1 MNGITLEMMDTTIDE
16 HAFGWVPGLDAME
29 PRHASELDLAP
40 RSVQAGIEDPVRLYL
55 NQIGQFS
62 LLTRR
67 EEIALARQVEVNRKR
82 LRCLLLE
89 VDFVKRHAAEFLQ
102 RVQNGQIPFDRT
114 IQVAVSDRLEKHHV
128 QGRLPHNLLT
138 LRSILKINRE
148 DYRVAMSRSQ
158 PLDERKAAWRRVVKR
173 RARGVRLIEELGL
186 RSEYIE
192 IHADKVIEMANRAT
206 KLKHQLEIG
215 ARDDAARRAELHEIL
230 RQTQETLPSL
240 QRRARKLAEVQSLYH
255 LAKRQLSES
264 NLRLVVA
271 VAKKYRN
278 RGVSFIDLIQ
288 EGNSGLMR
296 AIDKFEYRRGFKFS
310 TYATWWIRQ
319 AITRAI
325 ADQSRTIRVP
335 VHMSPELARVKRIGS
350 ELCHELGREPTVEE
364 VAAAAAISIDDAR
377 AIARMHHVPTSLHNT
392 VGRGDDS
399 EFGEFLPDK
408 SESEP
413 ADAAT
418 QNMLR
423 DRLSSLLKHLSWRER
438 EIVKMRFGLGD
449 GYSYT
454 LEEVAYV
461 FRVTRER
468 IRQIEARALRRLQ
481 APQLSSQLVG
491 FLD

>member
-1 MNGITLEMMDTTIDE
+1 MNGVTLEMMDTSFDE
-16 HAFGWVPGLDAME
+16 HSFFGGPGLDGA
-29 PRHASELDLAP
+29 DAP
-40 RSVQAGIEDPVRLYL
+40 RPSRLLAAKRGMPSGIEDPVRLYL

-62 LLTRR
+62 LLTRTR
-67 EEIALARQVEVNRKR
+67 EIELARNVEVGRKK
-82 LRCLLLE
+82 LRRLLLE
-89 VDFVKRHAAEFLQ
+89 TDFVMQYAIDCLQ
-102 RVQNGQIPFDRT
+102 RVQDGELPFDRT
-114 IQVAVSDRLEKHHV
+114 IQVAVSDRLEKHQV
-128 QGRLPHNLLT
+128 QGRLPHNLRTLQAMLLLNRRDYLT
-138 LRSILKINRE
+138 
-148 DYRVAMSRSQ
+148 AMSRSRR
-158 PLDERKAAWRRVVKR
+158 PEERRAAWRSLVR
-173 RARGVRLIEELGL
+173 RRGRAVRLIEELGL

-192 IHADKVIEMANRAT
+192 GHAEQIIELEQLAT
-206 KLKHQLEIG
+206 RIAKQRG
-215 ARDDAARRAELHEIL
+215 RRGGKQEQAEFRKIL
-230 RQTQETLPSL
+230 RQHQETYGGL
-240 QRRARKLAEVQSLYH
+240 QRRVQKIKAARAAYH
-255 LAKRQLSES
+255 SAKRELSES

-278 RGVSFIDLIQ
+278 RGVAFIDLIQ

-335 VHMSPELARVKRIGS
+335 VHMSPELARVKRIS
-350 ELCHELGREPTVEE
+350 SQLCHEYGREPTVEE
-364 VAAAAAISIDDAR
+364 VAAAADISLDDAR
-377 AIARMHHVPTSLHNT
+377 AISRMHHVPTSLHNT

-413 ADAAT
+413 ADAAS

-423 DRLSSLLKHLSWRER
+423 DQLSKLLKNLSWRER

>member
-1 MNGITLEMMDTTIDE
+1 MNGVTFEMMDTPIDE
-16 HAFGWVPGLDAME
+16 HPYGW
-29 PRHASELDLAP
+29 ASEFDALDSRRPESSPSKRAV
-40 RSVQAGIEDPVRLYL
+40 RAGIDDPVRLYL

-62 LLTRR
+62 LLKRH
-67 EEIALARQVEVNRKR
+67 EEIELARNVEEGRKA
-82 LRCLLLE
+82 LRRLLLE
-89 VDFVKRHAAEFLQ
+89 TDFVMQYAVHCLQ
-102 RVQNGQIPFDRT
+102 RVLDGELPFDRT
-114 IQVAVSDRLEKHHV
+114 IQVAVSDRLEKHQV
-128 QGRLPHNLLT
+128 QGRLPHNLET
-138 LRSILKINRE
+138 LQAMLVSNRD
-148 DYRVAMSRSQ
+148 DYELAMSRSR
-158 PLDERKAAWRRVVKR
+158 PMKARRAAWRRLVRR
-173 RARGVRLIEELGL
+173 RARAVRLIEELGL
-186 RSEYIE
+186 RSEFIE
-192 IHADKVIEMANRAT
+192 GHADKIIEMENRADQIKSRRGRRT
-206 KLKHQLEIG
+206 NTAEI
-215 ARDDAARRAELHEIL
+215 AELRAIL
-230 RQTQETLPSL
+230 RQMQESFPGL
-240 QRRARKLAEVQSLYH
+240 QRRVRRLRKARARYH
-255 LAKRQLSES
+255 LAKRRLSES

-335 VHMSPELARVKRIGS
+335 VHMSPELARVKRIS
-350 ELCHELGREPTVEE
+350 SQLCHELGREPTVEE
-364 VAAAAAISIDDAR
+364 IADAAEISLEDAR
-377 AIARMHHVPTSLHNT
+377 AISRMHHVPTSLHNT

-423 DRLSSLLKHLSWRER
+423 DQLTKLLRNLSWRER